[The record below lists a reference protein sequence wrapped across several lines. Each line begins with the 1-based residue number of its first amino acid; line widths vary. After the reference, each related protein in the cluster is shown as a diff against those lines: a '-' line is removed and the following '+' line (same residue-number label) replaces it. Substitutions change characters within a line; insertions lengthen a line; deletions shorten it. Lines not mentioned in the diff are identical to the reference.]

1 MLSANELKVWKRF
14 IIDWQPYEVV
24 SYAQKVM
31 WRWGS
36 IINIKAKNLI
46 TWSNIPKTLSDKD
59 QFEVTQILANIDC
72 FDFNIF
78 ELDKIL
84 QNRILYYL
92 ANSIFI
98 SMEID
103 YLLQSDKWI
112 SFITAIIKGYGRD
125 TIRYH
130 NDIHAANVF
139 QTSYALLKKGDL
151 KNKLKLTD
159 LDVFSFLLATIC
171 HDFKHTGF
179 SNNYL
184 INLKHSIAI
193 TYNGKILY

>member
-1 MLSANELKVWKRF
+1 MTHLSSNNKNKRITNNHQRFSVVELNINMLANQEKKKWFSTSV
-14 IIDWQPYEVV
+14 
-24 SYAQKVM
+24 
-31 WRWGS
+31 
-36 IINIKAKNLI
+36 
-46 TWSNIPKTLSDKD
+46 TKTLSDKD